1 MRAQGAKP
9 TLCLRALTF
18 FAALVLQLVGEGRVA
33 LDEKVSRYLGH
44 EPWYYGIPNG
54 ETITVRMLLNHTS
67 GIPEYG
73 GDFMTSLIREPGR
86 RRSPLDAVKS
96 VAGAKPLFP
105 AGTAFSY
112 TDVNFQLLQLLAE
125 RVTSR
130 PAYSEIR
137 RRLLEPLRLSGIV
150 PADQKSIPG
159 LVPGYAGLDSFMGF
173 DAVMNDGGLILDPAF
188 ESGGGGF
195 VTNAGDLAR
204 WKASPSPFR

>member
-1 MRAQGAKP
+1 MRIFFGIAVSGKMFRYGEQAHLLDP
-9 TLCLRALTF
+9 AALCLR
-18 FAALVLQLVGEGRVA
+18 FARRDVFVDVLQLVGEGRVA

-44 EPWYYGIPNG
+44 EPWYSGIPNG
-54 ETITVRMLLNHTS
+54 ETINVRMLLNHTS

-150 PADQKSIPG
+150 PADQRSIPG
-159 LVPGYAGLDSFMGF
+159 LVPG
-173 DAVMNDGGLILDPAF
+173 
-188 ESGGGGF
+188 
-195 VTNAGDLAR
+195 
-204 WKASPSPFR
+204 